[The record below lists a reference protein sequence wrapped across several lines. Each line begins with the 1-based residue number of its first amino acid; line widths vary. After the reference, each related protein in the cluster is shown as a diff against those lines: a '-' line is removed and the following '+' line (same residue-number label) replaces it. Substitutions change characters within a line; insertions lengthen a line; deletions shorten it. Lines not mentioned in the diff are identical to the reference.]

1 MIEKEIIKEH
11 QTILFCLSFRSSWM
25 KVVLHFYSF
34 QIVTY
39 VTLILTFVT
48 YKMLDVTYM
57 VLETY
62 TGLGRVKYYSTV
74 YL

>member
-1 MIEKEIIKEH
+1 MIVKEIIKEH

-39 VTLILTFVT
+39 ITLILTLVT
-48 YKMLDVTYM
+48 YKMYM
-57 VLETY
+57 LLTW
-62 TGLGRVKYYSTV
+62 
-74 YL
+74 YLRIIQI